1 MKHLFK
7 RAVIFLCVCAM
18 TGVAALATTLTKEV
32 AFSRALTVNGAP
44 VKAGTYKVMF
54 DDQTGQLTILDGK
67 KVVAQAPAR
76 LDSLKGVSGGGYT
89 TRTVGGSTILLSVYM
104 GGDNQATIINDAD
117 LPTKSSNQAMIL
129 KSIGIAVP
137 PAAEKP
143 TEKEIAP

>member
-7 RAVIFLCVCAM
+7 RTVIFLVVCAL
-18 TGVAALATTLTKEV
+18 TCVAVLATTLTKEV

-44 VKAGTYKVMF
+44 VKAGTYKVTF
-54 DDQTGQLTILDGK
+54 DDRTGQLTVLDGK

-76 LDSLKGVSGGGYT
+76 LDNLKGGSGGVYT
-89 TRTVGGSTILLSVYM
+89 TRTVGGSTVLIGVYM

-117 LPTKSSNQAMIL
+117 LPTNSSNQAMIL

-137 PAAEKP
+137 PAAAKP
-143 TEKEIAP
+143 TDEEKTP